1 MKLALLASAPALFCG
16 AALLAGCAQEPA
28 PICNMNAIAAQRQ
41 LAAAPS
47 QVPGGASPLL
57 EMPLNSVNITDFAII
72 NKVYVRTV
80 NARRTQTGTV
90 EVYSQIINC
99 TDFPLNAEARTQ
111 FYDAGQAPSEPVSAW
126 RRFALPPRSSNTY
139 RETSIGTERAAFYMV
154 ELRETK

>member
-1 MKLALLASAPALFCG
+1 MKLALLASAPALLCG

-72 NKVYVRTV
+72 NKVYVRAV